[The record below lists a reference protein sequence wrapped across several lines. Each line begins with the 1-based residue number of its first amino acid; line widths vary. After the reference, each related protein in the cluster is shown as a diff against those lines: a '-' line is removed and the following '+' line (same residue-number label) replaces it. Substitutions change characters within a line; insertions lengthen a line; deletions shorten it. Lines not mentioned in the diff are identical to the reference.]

1 VFHLMLQAR
10 ESVLRDLASRIPDK
24 YPIVFGR
31 WLSQF
36 FGSPVV
42 CNRQKFTEIVK
53 GIESS
58 LILREISLY

>member
-1 VFHLMLQAR
+1 MLQAR

-24 YPIVFGR
+24 YPIVFGL
-31 WLSQF
+31 WLSQV

-42 CNRQKFTEIVK
+42 CNRQKFTEIEK
-53 GIESS
+53 RIESS